1 MDTNLPREVQL
12 ILVDGSSYL
21 FRAFHA
27 LPPLITSK
35 GQHTGAVKGV
45 INMIRS
51 LVKTYP
57 DSRIA
62 VVFDA
67 KGKTF
72 RNDMYADYKA
82 HRPPMPDELR
92 SQIEPIHAIIKAMGL
107 PMLVIEGVEADDV
120 IGTLATQACAQHI
133 RTLISTGDK
142 DLAQLVTEN
151 VTLLNTMTNE
161 SLDPSGVTAKFGLP
175 PERIVEYL
183 ALMGDAADN
192 IPGVPGVGPKTA
204 LKWLQE
210 FRSLEAL
217 VANSDKV
224 SGKIGERLRENIEQL
239 WLSYRLATIKRD
251 VPLGVEIVD
260 LVHKDEDV
268 EQLHALFSLLEFKS
282 WVKEVEGRG
291 GKAGESTPKLKHS
304 PPPPVKGTSFAG
316 EQVSSETQTLP
327 VLDDVDFDACI
338 AQLRTARR
346 FAIAL
351 ETDGAHYMEA
361 GIVGIA
367 LSTKPGTA
375 FYIPIGHDS
384 LGFPVQLDRIK
395 VLDRLRPLLES
406 PGLQKVGHDCKFLTH
421 VLANHGIRF
430 TGYRFDTLTGSYVL
444 NSVAI
449 DHRLDTIAE
458 HYLHLSAVSME
469 ALLGKGKGKLAFSQ
483 LDLDA
488 ATHYS
493 GRKVDIALRLSDFLA
508 DRLASTGVLAG
519 LHKYYEVALIP
530 VLQRMERCGILVDAE
545 LLGRQSQAIGL
556 RLIEVE
562 REAYR
567 LAGEEFNLSSPKQLQ
582 TIFYEKLG
590 LPVLKKTPTGQ
601 PSTAEPV
608 LQELALEY
616 ELPRLIMDHRG
627 LSKLKSTYTDK
638 LPLDINKRTGR
649 IHSSFQ
655 QAVAATGRLSST
667 DPNLQNIPIRT
678 PEGRKV
684 RQAFIAAPGYK
695 LLAADY
701 SQVELR
707 IMAHLSQ
714 DAGLLKAFSSAQDV
728 HRATASEVFGTP
740 LDEVTSEQRRRA
752 KAINFGLIYGMSA
765 FGLAKQLG
773 IDRHSAQHYVD
784 LYFQKYPG
792 VLHYM
797 DQTQAY
803 ADEHGYVETLFGR
816 RLYLPDIHAG
826 NGMLRKA
833 AQRTAINA
841 PMQGTAADIIKQAMI
856 DIDHWLSTGVL
867 DARMVLQV
875 HDELVFEVAEADIDL
890 LREGVRFRMTS
901 AAALDVPLVVHVGVG
916 DNWDEAH

>member
-57 DSRIA
+57 DSHIA

-72 RNDMYADYKA
+72 RNDMYAEYKA

-107 PMLVIEGVEADDV
+107 PMLVVEGVEADDV
-120 IGTLATQACAQHI
+120 IGTLATQACAQQI

-161 SLDPSGVTAKFGLP
+161 LLDPSGVTAKFGLP

-251 VPLGVEIVD
+251 VPLDVEIVD

-268 EQLHALFSLLEFKS
+268 EQLHALFSLLEFKP

-291 GKAGESTPKLKHS
+291 GKAGESAPKLKHS
-304 PPPPVKGTSFAG
+304 PPPPGKVTPFAG

-338 AQLRTARR
+338 EQLRAARR
-346 FAIAL
+346 FSIAL

-384 LGFPVQLDRIK
+384 LEFPVQLERIK

-406 PGLQKVGHDCKFLTH
+406 PGLLKVGHDCKFLTH

-449 DHRLDTIAE
+449 DHRLDTVAE
-458 HYLHLSAVSME
+458 HYLQLSAVSIE

-483 LDLDA
+483 LDLDS

-508 DRLASTGVLAG
+508 DRLAITGELAG
-519 LHKYYEVALIP
+519 LHKYYELALIP

-545 LLGRQSQAIGL
+545 LLGKQSQAIGL

-582 TIFYEKLG
+582 TIFFEKLG

-707 IMAHLSQ
+707 IMAHLSR

-901 AAALDVPLVVHVGVG
+901 AAALDVPLVVDVGVG

>member
-57 DSRIA
+57 DSHIA

-72 RNDMYADYKA
+72 RNDMYAEYKA

-107 PMLVIEGVEADDV
+107 PMLVVEGVEADDV
-120 IGTLATQACAQHI
+120 IGTLATQACAQQI

-161 SLDPSGVTAKFGLP
+161 LLDPSGVTAKFGLP

-251 VPLGVEIVD
+251 VPLDVEIVD
-260 LVHKDEDV
+260 LVHKDEDL
-268 EQLHALFSLLEFKS
+268 EQLHALFSLLEFKP

-291 GKAGESTPKLKHS
+291 GKAGESAPKLKHS
-304 PPPPVKGTSFAG
+304 PPPPGKVTPFAG

-338 AQLRTARR
+338 EQLRAARR
-346 FAIAL
+346 FSIAL

-384 LGFPVQLDRIK
+384 LEFPVQLERIK

-406 PGLQKVGHDCKFLTH
+406 PGLLKVGHDCKFLTH

-449 DHRLDTIAE
+449 DHRLDTVAE
-458 HYLHLSAVSME
+458 HYLQLSAVSIE

-483 LDLDA
+483 LDLDS

-508 DRLASTGVLAG
+508 DRLAITGELAG
-519 LHKYYEVALIP
+519 LHKYYELALIP

-545 LLGRQSQAIGL
+545 LLGKQSQAIGL

-582 TIFYEKLG
+582 TIFFEKLG

-707 IMAHLSQ
+707 IMAHLSR

-901 AAALDVPLVVHVGVG
+901 AAALDVPLVVDVGVG

>member
-1 MDTNLPREVQL
+1 METSMPREVQL

-51 LVKTYP
+51 LVKAYP
-57 DSRIA
+57 DSHIA

-72 RNDMYADYKA
+72 RNDMYAEYKA

-107 PMLVIEGVEADDV
+107 PILVIDGVEADDV
-120 IGTLATQACAQHI
+120 IGTLATQACAQQI

-161 SLDPSGVTAKFGLP
+161 SLDPAGVTTKFGIP

-210 FRSLEAL
+210 HGSLEAL
-217 VANSDKV
+217 VANADKV
-224 SGKIGERLRENIEQL
+224 AGKIGERLRENIEQL

-251 VPLGVEIVD
+251 VALEVQIAD
-260 LVHKDEDV
+260 LVHRDEDA
-268 EQLHALFSLLEFKS
+268 EQLHTLFSLLEFKS

-291 GKAGESTPKLKHS
+291 GKSAAPAQKNS
-304 PPPPVKGTSFAG
+304 PASVSRSDDDSSV
-316 EQVSSETQTLP
+316 QVSISPETQTLP
-327 VLDDVDFDACI
+327 VLDDSALDSCI
-338 AQLRTARR
+338 AQLRAARQ
-346 FAIAL
+346 FALAL
-351 ETDGAHYMEA
+351 ETDGAQYMEA
-361 GIVGIA
+361 TIVGIA
-367 LSTKPGTA
+367 LSTKAGAA
-375 FYIPIGHDS
+375 FYIPVGHDS
-384 LGFPVQLDRIK
+384 LEFPAQLERNK
-395 VLDRLRPLLES
+395 VLNRLRPLLES
-406 PGLQKVGHDCKFLTH
+406 ASVHKVGHDCKFITH
-421 VLANHGIRF
+421 VFANHGITF
-430 TGYRFDTLTGSYVL
+430 KGYRFDTLTGSYAL

-449 DHRLDTIAE
+449 DHTLESIAE
-458 HYLHLSAVSME
+458 HYLHLSTVKVE
-469 ALLGKGKGKLAFSQ
+469 ELLGKGKGKMTFSQ

-488 ATHYS
+488 ASRYA
-493 GRKVDIALRLSDFLA
+493 GRKADLVLRLGEFLA
-508 DRLASTGVLAG
+508 DKLAATGELAG
-519 LHKYYEVALIP
+519 LHKYYELALIP

-545 LLGRQSQAIGL
+545 LLGKQSQAIGL

-582 TIFYEKLG
+582 AIFYEKLG

-616 ELPRLIMDHRG
+616 ELPRLLMDHRG

-638 LPLDINKRTGR
+638 LPLDINRRTGR

-707 IMAHLSQ
+707 IMAHLSR

-740 LDEVTSEQRRRA
+740 LDAVTSEQRRRA

-773 IDRHSAQHYVD
+773 IDRHNAQHYVD

-797 DQTQAY
+797 DQTQAF

-841 PMQGTAADIIKQAMI
+841 PMQGSAADIIKQAMI
-856 DIDHWLSTGVL
+856 DIDHWLSAGVL

-875 HDELVFEVAEADIDL
+875 HDELVFEVAEADVEL

-901 AAALDVPLVVHVGVG
+901 AAALDVPLVVDVGVG
-916 DNWDEAH
+916 DNWGEAH

>member
-1 MDTNLPREVQL
+1 MDTTPAQDIDL

-35 GQHTGAVKGV
+35 QQHTGAIKGV

-72 RNDMYADYKA
+72 RNDIYADYKA

-107 PMLVIEGVEADDV
+107 PMLVIGGVEADDV
-120 IGTLATQACAQHI
+120 IGTLATRADAARI

-142 DLAQLVTEN
+142 DLAQLVTQHI
-151 VTLLNTMTNE
+151 TLINTMNNE
-161 SLDPSGVTAKFGLP
+161 SLDPEGVCKKFGLA

-183 ALMGDAADN
+183 ALMGDKADN

-204 LKWLQE
+204 VKWLQE
-210 FRSLEAL
+210 YGSLEGLLENA
-217 VANSDKV
+217 DKV

-239 WLSYRLATIKRD
+239 WLSHELATIKRD
-251 VPLGVEIVD
+251 VALDVEIDQLIHGKED
-260 LVHKDEDV
+260 LEA
-268 EQLHALFSLLEFKS
+268 LHELFSTLEFKS
-282 WVKEVEGRG
+282 WIKEVESKGAVG
-291 GKAGESTPKLKHS
+291 VETAPVQGTGETVNLTDKEALDSA
-304 PPPPVKGTSFAG
+304 PV
-316 EQVSSETQTLP
+316 ETLADG
-327 VLDDVDFDACI
+327 VLSLEALDACI
-338 AQLRTARR
+338 QKMRGVPS
-346 FAIAL
+346 FAISL

-361 GIVGIA
+361 AIIGIA
-367 LSTKPGTA
+367 LSPSPGQA
-375 FYIPIGHDS
+375 YYIPLGHDS
-384 LGFPVQLDRIK
+384 LDFPKQLDRAA
-395 VLDRLRPLLES
+395 VLGRLKSLLEDAA
-406 PGLQKVGHDCKFLTH
+406 LHKVAHDGKYITH
-421 VLANHGIRF
+421 VLANYDIALQGL
-430 TGYRFDTLTGSYVL
+430 RFDTLTASYVL
-444 NSVAI
+444 NSVAL
-449 DHRLDTIAE
+449 DHQLHKIAD
-458 HYLHLSAVSME
+458 HYLGLKVQGLDE
-469 ALLGKGKGKLAFSQ
+469 VLGKGRSKLTLSQ
-483 LDLDA
+483 LDYDTA
-488 ATHYS
+488 RAYA
-493 GRKVDIALRLSDFLA
+493 GRKADLVLRLSQYLA
-508 DRLASTGVLAG
+508 AQLNTTGELAG
-519 LHKYYEVALIP
+519 LHKYYEMALIP
-530 VLQRMERCGILVDAE
+530 VLQRMERTGILVDPE
-545 LLGRQSQAIGL
+545 VLGKQSQALGL

-562 REAYR
+562 RAAFA
-567 LAGEEFNLSSPKQLQ
+567 LAGEEFNLGSPKQLQ
-582 TIFYEKLG
+582 RIFYEKLQ
-590 LPVLKKTPTGQ
+590 LPVLKKTPKGQ

-616 ELPRLIMDHRG
+616 ELPKLITDHRG

-678 PEGRKV
+678 AEGRKV
-684 RQAFIAAPGYK
+684 RQAFIARPGYQ

-707 IMAHLSQ
+707 IMAHLSS
-714 DAGLLKAFSSAQDV
+714 DPGLLKAFSNAQDV
-728 HRATASEVFGTP
+728 HRATASDVFATP
-740 LDEVTSEQRRRA
+740 LEEVSAEQRRRA

-773 IDRHSAQHYVD
+773 IDRQSAQHYVD

-792 VLHYM
+792 VLQYM
-797 DQTQAY
+797 EQTQAY

-856 DIDHWLSTGVL
+856 DIDHWLGTGVL
-867 DARMVLQV
+867 EARMVLQV
-875 HDELVFEVAEADIDL
+875 HDELVFEVAKDDIDL
-890 LREGVRFRMTS
+890 LTEGVRFRMVS
-901 AAALDVPLVVHVGVG
+901 AASLQVPLVVDVGIG
-916 DNWDEAH
+916 DNWDQAH